1 MKKLALLLLPALM
14 FAFTSCSDDDDLPQV
29 SIDTTYTGA
38 TMVDG
43 TLYVV
48 QDQEFAITSV
58 VATPLREGKKAGIT
72 AVDYLLDGW
81 NIGYTAVSPF
91 AITFEAGTFT
101 LGKHLLSMS
110 MIIAEEGCSL
120 ATGYYATD
128 MVVVATAD
136 EIPTPDPDTEQ
147 GVLRITPTIQQ

>member
-58 VATPLREGKKAGIT
+58 VATPLRDGKKAGIT

-91 AITFEAGTFT
+91 AITFDAGTFT

-136 EIPTPDPDTEQ
+136 EIPTPDADTEQ